1 MTPLGIRS
9 REALE
14 TLAAQPVWN
23 DEVWKH
29 CYELVSAN
37 MNDALVAYVHDD
49 LIHCSATSLFSF
61 RNPPRHPDF
70 DNYKQE
76 SRDVAKTL
84 KDLDVARGSA
94 EEVRFLR

>member
-1 MTPLGIRS
+1 MNDATRDQIA
-9 REALE
+9 EALE

-61 RNPPRHPDF
+61 RNPPRHPNF

-84 KDLDVARGSA
+84 RTRMSLA
-94 EEVRFLR
+94 EAQEKFGF